1 MFNQTSPFAHQ
12 KTSETTTVTT
22 ISKLNSHNQSNN
34 NNTEQTQAQQS
45 CSTGSCQLSCSKAP
59 HSNTTTSNFKI
70 SNAKSHHTS
79 TLRNASQSTSSTTT
93 STTEQQQRNHL
104 QFPSNTC
111 GNSFNSACRQNNF
124 TGNSSYVKT
133 ENMGRSNNKW
143 SDAKKS
149 KDSKKST
156 TSSHLFNVS
165 VFEILLREPYHQN
178 KKLNDDDSD
187 VSDSDDKKN
196 SWDSSFWKLYT
207 RAKDML
213 PNGKRLENYSW
224 RMMAI
229 ASKRKNDGERFGR
242 QLPNNYDKINNK
254 NIITNNNSSI
264 PKNISSKISENKQNK
279 VGSIN
284 EKNND
289 HDGELESFD
298 IEMEDSISNNNNLST
313 TVDHL
318 ENEKFE
324 SMYIVDSPSDT
335 CASNTTD
342 DTIYTSSPSPVLP
355 STTTSAIPIPSSS
368 TTAYTVPS
376 TTSSDF
382 DFNLTE
388 FGFTQ
393 SHNAFNRRNFVPG
406 KPSNNH
412 IRPIAI
418 PVSRSNNSPSQFT
431 YKKKQKP
438 TNFITPVPPVNQ
450 ISSIT
455 IPSDTTDDSDTDLP
469 DPQFTYGPGPYSA
482 TFNDHQNSMDYPGNA
497 SVLMSSS
504 APHSFNY
511 FDELASPGG
520 MNNTNPLTY
529 QSTASTPITPVDS
542 GFYFSSDYNGT
553 GDLSTS
559 GNSSSGSLFDMV
571 NIYFVNTSGA
581 SLSQSPS
588 LSHVNPSQLLS
599 SSPTSI
605 PYDLIPES
613 LCTEESDSKDKISN
627 SMEFNQRDWNHDGS
641 DNNGDDEDN
650 SLPIGINNVNNTSKI
665 KRHSMSVSPSRAD
678 INKNMNISSLSSSE
692 GSSTSTGLISPGK
705 RPRSSSRASL
715 TNTSVN
721 NNSSIKNINSSSS
734 PSSPTIPKDGGNN
747 NNSNSNSN
755 SNSSSSKNSIP
766 TTCTNCHTQ
775 TTPLWRRNPEGQPLC
790 NACGLFLK
798 LHGVVRPLSLK
809 TDVIKKRNRGGAA
822 AAGKNPNKNGVKG
835 TVQIGHSGASMSV
848 MGKRVSMTSSMNSRH
863 QGGSMNTPASNS
875 VLSTSAPTAAHA
887 HYNGGFARQSIPGAV
902 PKRQRRFSSSD
913 EQQLLNAQIHHQ
925 PQISEIHNLLKHGG
939 SNGCEQPPSLA
950 RAQTRMANST
960 ASSNG
965 SQQSLRQL
973 QSTSTSS
980 SSSISNSTSKTAT
993 KVQPRLHRAHT
1004 TASIMNHPSSNNNP
1018 SSPTSNSTGNTGNN
1032 NNNNSNSNNNYNSC
1046 SSSSTRP
1053 RSFLPPSVYMFAW
1066 PDHQMVPSDDDM
1078 MIGYS
1083 TRPGML
1089 IQHQPQSSFSDDE
1102 SVGSETTSKETAMD
1116 LY

>member
-224 RMMAI
+224 
-229 ASKRKNDGERFGR
+229 
-242 QLPNNYDKINNK
+242 Q
-254 NIITNNNSSI
+254 
-264 PKNISSKISENKQNK
+264 NKQNK

-734 PSSPTIPKDGGNN
+734 PSSPTIPKDG
-747 NNSNSNSN
+747 
-755 SNSSSSKNSIP
+755 
-766 TTCTNCHTQ
+766 
-775 TTPLWRRNPEGQPLC
+775 QPLC

-960 ASSNG
+960 ASSN
-965 SQQSLRQL
+965 
-973 QSTSTSS
+973 
-980 SSSISNSTSKTAT
+980 
-993 KVQPRLHRAHT
+993 VQPRLHRAHT

-1018 SSPTSNSTGNTGNN
+1018 SSPT
-1032 NNNNSNSNNNYNSC
+1032 C